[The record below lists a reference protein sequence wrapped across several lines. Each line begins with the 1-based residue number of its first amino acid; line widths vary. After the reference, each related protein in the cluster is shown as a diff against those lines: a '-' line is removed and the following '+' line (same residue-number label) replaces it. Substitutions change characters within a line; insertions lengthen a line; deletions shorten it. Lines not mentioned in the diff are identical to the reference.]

1 MTETSSPAVRV
12 LSDAGSVSAAA
23 VLSLADAARAAD
35 GHPPLSD
42 QTRVHVQRGTAL
54 AVVLAGSDE
63 APDGAAVL
71 VPEGGGAVLELVVR
85 PEARR
90 HGVATALAEE
100 AAVVVEQRG
109 LQDAVSVWAHGML
122 PGAAELAAA
131 HGLTPVRELRRM
143 SADAGALASLTAPE
157 LPEGV
162 RLRPYSPGADDA
174 AWLELNAAAFADHPE
189 QGSLTQADLEDR
201 RGEDWFDAA
210 GFLLAE
216 RDADGSLLGYHW
228 TKVEGDG
235 RVGEVYAVG
244 VSPDAQGLGLGRA
257 LTVAGLVHMR
267 DRGAERVDLYVD
279 ADNTAA
285 VRLYESLGFVL
296 DAADAQYRRA

>member
-12 LSDAGSVSAAA
+12 LTEPGDVPAAA
-23 VLSLADAARAAD
+23 VLALADAARAAD

-54 AVVLAGSDE
+54 AVVLAGSDD
-63 APDGAAVL
+63 APDGVAAL
-71 VPEGGGAVLELVVR
+71 VPEGEGAVLELVVR

-90 HGVATALAEE
+90 RGVATALAEE

-131 HGLTPVRELRRM
+131 HGLRPVRELRRM
-143 SADAGALASLTAPE
+143 AADSAALAPLTSPE

-216 RDADGSLLGYHW
+216 READGALLGYHW

-235 RVGEVYAVG
+235 SVGEVYAVG

-285 VRLYESLGFVL
+285 VRLYEKLGFRL

>member
-12 LSDAGSVSAAA
+12 LSDPGSVPAAA

-71 VPEGGGAVLELVVR
+71 VPEGEGAVLELVVR

-143 SADAGALASLTAPE
+143 AADAAALASLTAPE

-201 RGEDWFDAA
+201 RGEDWFDSA

-235 RVGEVYAVG
+235 AVGEVYAVG

-285 VRLYESLGFVL
+285 VRLYERLGFVL